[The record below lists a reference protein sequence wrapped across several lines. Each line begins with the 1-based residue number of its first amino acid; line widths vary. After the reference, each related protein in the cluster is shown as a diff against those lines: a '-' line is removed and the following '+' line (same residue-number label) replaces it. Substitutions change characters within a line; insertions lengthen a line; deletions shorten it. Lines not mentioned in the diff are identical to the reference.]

1 MGQSEG
7 PRDMR
12 EILRRKLEEKM
23 MMKDKEEERRKKIRR
38 EEDGVSSLERSESRR
53 SRSPRERRGAITF
66 PFPSRRF
73 RNDEFLPDLKMGYD
87 NSREERVFI
96 SLKEIEAAKKKI
108 FLLGEENKK
117 LKKEKEE
124 VEKEFNNKEEVMK
137 RAFEDQ
143 FKRHKEDIRKQGN
156 LIQLCQQEIN
166 QLKKMKEES
175 EQQSNEESISTTTFA
190 ENHIESGSIK
200 GFEKESHGSQMQ
212 EWRNIKQEA
221 EEYNKVS
228 DSSHKTSATQSLAD
242 SSLVEK

>member
-1 MGQSEG
+1 M
-7 PRDMR
+7 
-12 EILRRKLEEKM
+12 KEE
-23 MMKDKEEERRKKIRR
+23 KEEERRKKIRR

-53 SRSPRERRGAITF
+53 SRSPREKIRAPSITF
-66 PFPSRRF
+66 SRKRF
-73 RNDEFLPDLKMGYD
+73 RNEDFLPDLKPGYD

-124 VEKEFNNKEEVMK
+124 VEKEFNNKEEVLK
-137 RAFEDQ
+137 SAYEDQ
-143 FKRHKEDIRKQGN
+143 FNRHKEDIRKQGN

-175 EQQSNEESISTTTFA
+175 EKQSNKETLSTTTFA

-200 GFEKESHGSQMQ
+200 GFKKESNGSQMPAQ
-212 EWRNIKQEA
+212 RNIKRG
-221 EEYNKVS
+221 NCGV
-228 DSSHKTSATQSLAD
+228 
-242 SSLVEK
+242 